1 MDEGKGGSL
10 MGRIRL
16 FVCILLLLAVTT
28 GVFAEGYVVI
38 LKSGHKIRCREPM
51 RIEDSN
57 AIITL
62 VTGTVA
68 SYPVDQVDI
77 VETERYNQMGLG
89 DALLIDELSMVGTP
103 IPTPTPKLSLGQY
116 ASIDASYKNPELG
129 STMPPTPTPTP
140 GIRLQTVKYHDERVD
155 QAFSKFFDERN
166 LYIYRT
172 SAGTQPNF
180 IYIQTVTD
188 SQREVFQA
196 LEIVSEAYTLIHRLQ
211 PEIAPGAVEL
221 QMIQTTGKPA
231 GTFRLSPDQAAE
243 LADNKISVEQFY
255 VNYVIF

>member
-1 MDEGKGGSL
+1 M
-10 MGRIRL
+10 
-16 FVCILLLLAVTT
+16 CILLLLALTT
-28 GVFAEGYVVI
+28 SVFAGGYVVV
-38 LKSGHKIRCREPM
+38 LKSGHKIRCRESM
-51 RIEDSN
+51 RIEGSN
-57 AIITL
+57 AILTL

-68 SYPVDQVDI
+68 SYPVDQVDLI
-77 VETERYNQMGLG
+77 ETERYNQMGLG
-89 DALLIDELSMVGTP
+89 DALQIDELSMVGTP

-116 ASIDASYKNPELG
+116 ASIDAAYKDAELG
-129 STMPPTPTPTP
+129 STMAPTPTPTP
-140 GIRLQTVKYHDERVD
+140 GIRLQTVKYHDERVEE
-155 QAFSKFFDERN
+155 AFSKFFDERK

-172 SAGTQPNF
+172 SAGTQPNY

-188 SQREVFQA
+188 SQKEVFHA
-196 LEIVSEAYTLIHRLQ
+196 LEIVTEAYTLIHRLQ

-243 LADNKISVEQFY
+243 LADNTMSVEQFY